1 MKDENSD
8 SKHLVL
14 SKNTEV
20 FSEIVWKFINERYAP
35 YLELLKHCKIE
46 AAKYGV
52 YLRTA
57 FNEYFPDLI
66 WMDLKGL
73 RVFCNDNNYNKLD
86 IQVLHFGIKLMYF
99 LSYGPEQCAATK
111 IKELQKKRRELE
123 ALYNK
128 VLVLVE
134 MREGGE
140 NSKSQS
146 MQYIQLLNLL
156 YSLMF
161 SSEEETLKISE
172 LEKDVNLPALKWA
185 KSIIGNGPNW
195 KVLDAVL
202 DKIAETTA
210 KQLGMKRKRS
220 EMNQGKVFSQ
230 DPEEM
235 IRNIRRRRSNKTF
248 VSDASMGGTDSPNFL
263 SMGAIEPMITLPTK
277 ENRAKGN

>member
-35 YLELLKHCKIE
+35 YLELLNHCKIE

-161 SSEEETLKISE
+161 SSEEETPKISE

-195 KVLDAVL
+195 KVLDTVL

-210 KQLGMKRKRS
+210 KQLGMKRKRN

-263 SMGAIEPMITLPTK
+263 SMGAIEPITLPTK